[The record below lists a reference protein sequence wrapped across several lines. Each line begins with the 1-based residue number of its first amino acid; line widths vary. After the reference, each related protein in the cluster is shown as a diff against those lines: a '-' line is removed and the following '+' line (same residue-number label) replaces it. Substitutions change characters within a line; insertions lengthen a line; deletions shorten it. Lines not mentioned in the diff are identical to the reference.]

1 MTTETFEEF
10 IRRLKEIKEMGF
22 VKTHRSGQTGIGKT
36 IEDLLGIE
44 ENNIPGPNALGWI
57 ELKAIRK
64 DSKSMITLFTLTPSP
79 PKINSV
85 LLKKYGYFSSK
96 KKGKRKIL
104 HTTIN
109 GVEFNLIKNGK
120 GFKIGISENRIDLI
134 HYKDGIVAYW
144 EEEKLKERV
153 KEKLKN
159 LVLIKAETQDK
170 GRNEKFWFNE
180 GYLLIEFDFENFKN
194 LIKEGLIL
202 VDIRIGQYP
211 DGRTHEHGTAFRIF
225 PNNLDLC
232 YSKKEKIL

>member
-96 KKGKRKIL
+96 KKGLRK
-104 HTTIN
+104 N
-109 GVEFNLIKNGK
+109 
-120 GFKIGISENRIDLI
+120 
-134 HYKDGIVAYW
+134 
-144 EEEKLKERV
+144 
-153 KEKLKN
+153 
-159 LVLIKAETQDK
+159 
-170 GRNEKFWFNE
+170 
-180 GYLLIEFDFENFKN
+180 
-194 LIKEGLIL
+194 
-202 VDIRIGQYP
+202 
-211 DGRTHEHGTAFRIF
+211 
-225 PNNLDLC
+225 
-232 YSKKEKIL
+232 